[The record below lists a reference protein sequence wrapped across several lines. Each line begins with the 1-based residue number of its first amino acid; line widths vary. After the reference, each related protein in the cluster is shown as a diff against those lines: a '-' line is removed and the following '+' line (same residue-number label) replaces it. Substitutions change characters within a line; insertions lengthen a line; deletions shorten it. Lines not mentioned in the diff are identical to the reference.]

1 MESTKPKN
9 STNWERSDQPRRQG
23 KERSDHLDSITDEAR
38 RDSSD
43 VGSNL
48 VKFVEK
54 WDGTGRKVAKKKIKN
69 TVFSVPR

>member
-48 VKFVEK
+48 VKFVENGMAQGEK
-54 WDGTGRKVAKKKIKN
+54 LQKKKIKN